1 MADVQVALKDG
12 KISVD
17 SNKVQA
23 SVSGGHKVKWKSHD
37 GEFHIEFKPG
47 SDWPNPT
54 TSKDGNVWKAE
65 AGPFEQHGRT
75 LSYAVKAT
83 GHETLDP
90 DIEILP

>member
-1 MADVQVALKDG
+1 MADIQVTLKDG

-17 SNKVQA
+17 SEKVQA
-23 SVSGGHKVKWKSHD
+23 SVSGNHKVQWKCND
-37 GEFHIEFKPG
+37 GAFNIEFKPG

-54 TSKDGNVWKAE
+54 TTQDGSVWKAE
-65 AGPFEQHGRT
+65 AGPFTKHGRT

-90 DIEILP
+90 DIEVIP

>member
-1 MADVQVALKDG
+1 MSEVKVTLSGG

-17 SNKVQA
+17 SPKVQA
-23 SVSGGHKVKWKSHD
+23 SVSAGHKVNWKCSD

-54 TSKDGNVWKAE
+54 TQKNGSVWMAE
-65 AGPFEQHGRT
+65 AGPFNQHGRT
-75 LSYAVKAT
+75 LSYAVKAD

-90 DIEILP
+90 DIEIVP